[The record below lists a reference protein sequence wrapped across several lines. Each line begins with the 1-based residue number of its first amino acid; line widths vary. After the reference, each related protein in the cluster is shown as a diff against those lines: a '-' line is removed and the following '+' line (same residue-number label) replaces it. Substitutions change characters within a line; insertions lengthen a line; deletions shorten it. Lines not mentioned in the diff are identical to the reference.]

1 MKHGI
6 KLVLATTLCMIASNA
21 IAITMP
27 APPPELPDTLTK
39 FRTQEQINEG
49 KTIENET
56 LGLMSEN
63 VEIESAPFVP
73 GDVGSGIVRLA
84 AIYSPDITIGVPDY
98 GASLIRFFDLQG
110 VPWEISSVRCE
121 AQGFLTEVTASPSEL
136 LIKQNVG
143 ATTTKMIVE
152 LTNYDSPLVFHLSPV
167 KLEREG
173 VAINTIIN
181 TIRIRSYTDS
191 QGYVYPTIHEVPKSN
206 PNAQL
211 VKFDADELL
220 NIENNLIDAVRGIK
234 QNDAQ

>member
-1 MKHGI
+1 MSLGK
-6 KLVLATTLCMIASNA
+6 KNVLATTLCMMVTNA

-49 KTIENET
+49 KTIENDT
-56 LGLMSEN
+56 FGLMSEN

-98 GASLIRFFDLQG
+98 GASIIRFYDLQG
-110 VPWEISSVRCE
+110 VSWEIGSVRCE

-136 LIKQNVG
+136 LVKQNVG

-152 LTNYDSPLVFHLSPV
+152 LTNYDTPLVFNLSPV
-167 KLEREG
+167 KLQREG

-181 TIRIRSYTDS
+181 TIKVRSYTDS

-206 PNAQL
+206 PNAQI
-211 VKFDADELL
+211 VKFDASDLL
-220 NIENNLIDAVRGIK
+220 NVETNLIDAVRGIK
-234 QNDAQ
+234 QNDSQ

>member
-1 MKHGI
+1 MSLGK
-6 KLVLATTLCMIASNA
+6 KNVLATTLCMMVTNA

-49 KTIENET
+49 KTIENDT
-56 LGLMSEN
+56 FGLMSEN

-98 GASLIRFFDLQG
+98 GASIIRFYDLQG
-110 VPWEISSVRCE
+110 VPWEIGSVRCE

-136 LIKQNVG
+136 LVKQNVG

-152 LTNYDSPLVFHLSPV
+152 LTNYDTPLVFNLSPV
-167 KLEREG
+167 KLQREG

-181 TIRIRSYTDS
+181 TIKVRSYTDS

-206 PNAQL
+206 PNAQI
-211 VKFDADELL
+211 VKFDASDLL
-220 NIENNLIDAVRGIK
+220 NVETNLIDAVRGIK